1 MALFKSGILTQLFPN
16 LRKVTSVTN
25 NDFFNAFEKA
35 VMIHHNQAKQNPK
48 IDPGHEVGHV
58 LNVFVHGMMALHE
71 LTTSEPSKELDA
83 KWIKLYED
91 CRYLPNHLMHYSQ
104 LIVGVACLLHESG
117 DDKFK
122 SYDDNRTSYD
132 RRYAA
137 ITESLNEMPEDM
149 KTQEIVETISKM
161 IDYCSASKW
170 GDTYPEG
177 TYLIHL
183 IPRFADRAE
192 ATGIIGIVRTMLY
205 GFSVMKTQ
213 PLINENDR
221 FPTTYEELKKLAPYE
236 SYLKYVESKGKS
248 NSAWEHLMDKI
259 IHLNAK
265 DCPINYINDIFTE
278 GQEYVAKYILDFTNV
293 DGKRWNIGKIIHDP
307 RYNKQLYGKETNRL
321 IDIYESLVHD
331 PMLTNIIVHES
342 KPFERVN
349 SIDFG
354 LN

>member
-1 MALFKSGILTQLFPN
+1 MALFRSVALTRLFPN
-16 LRKVTSVTN
+16 LGIIMSVTN
-25 NDFFNAFEKA
+25 NDFFPAFDKA
-35 VMIHHNQAKQNPK
+35 VRIHHDQAKKNPK

-71 LTTSEPSKELDA
+71 LTTSEPSQELDR

-91 CRYLPNHLMHYSQ
+91 NRYLPQHLMRYSQ

-122 SYDDNRTSYD
+122 APDDIRTSYD

-137 ITESLNEMPEDM
+137 ITESLNELPEDM
-149 KTQEIVETISKM
+149 KSHEIIETISKM

-177 TYLIHL
+177 TYFIQL

-205 GFSVMKTQ
+205 GFSVIKTQ
-213 PLINENDR
+213 AWVNNDDR
-221 FPTTYEELKKLAPYE
+221 FPTTHDELKRLAPYE

-248 NSAWEHLMDKI
+248 KSTWEHLMDKI
-259 IHLNAK
+259 IHLNAN
-265 DCPINYINDIFTE
+265 DCPIQYIRDIFTE
-278 GQEYVAKYILDFTNV
+278 GSDYVEKYILDFTNV
-293 DGKRWNIGKIIHDP
+293 DGKKWNIGKIIRDP
-307 RYNKQLYGKETNRL
+307 RYNKLLYAKETNRL
-321 IDIYESLVHD
+321 IDIYESLVRD
-331 PMLTNIIVHES
+331 PLLSVTIVHES
-342 KPFERVN
+342 ESFDHVEP
-349 SIDFG
+349 IDYG
-354 LN
+354 L